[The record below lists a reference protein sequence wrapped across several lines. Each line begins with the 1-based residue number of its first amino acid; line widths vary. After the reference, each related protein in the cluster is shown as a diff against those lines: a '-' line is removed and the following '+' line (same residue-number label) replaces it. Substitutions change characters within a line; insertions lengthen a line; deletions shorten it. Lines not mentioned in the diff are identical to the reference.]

1 MSPDNPS
8 KTLPTTRPSAR
19 RRSGGCLLRLI
30 LVVSVVGILLIAGVL
45 LLNVLGGSGSLTPSA
60 SLDPI
65 RSAAY
70 GAYLALNRDALE
82 TPADPGAEPEVF
94 TIEAGQSATQI
105 AERLAAEGML
115 TDTTL
120 FLRYLSY
127 YGLDTRIE
135 AGTYRLSGGMNIP
148 ELAYQLTEAEPP
160 YATLS
165 IPEGWRRE
173 QIAERIDADPELP
186 FSGADF
192 LAATGPGA
200 SILPGFSFAAEI
212 PEGASLEGF
221 LFPDTYR
228 LAIDSTAQDLVA
240 QMLETFDQRVTPELP
255 DDLASTG
262 LTLYEI
268 VTVAS
273 IVEREAR
280 VADERTLIADV
291 YLNRY
296 EQGMMLQ
303 ADPTVQYAMGYQAES
318 GEWWNRSL
326 TQADYTTVDSP
337 YNTYLYAGLPP
348 GPIANPGLEAIRA
361 VIRPADTPYL
371 YFRTT
376 CDGSGRHNFAIT
388 FEEHV
393 ANACP

>member
-1 MSPDNPS
+1 MSPDNHS
-8 KTLPTTRPSAR
+8 KTLPTRPDTR
-19 RRSGGCLLRLI
+19 RRSGACLLRLI
-30 LVVSVVGILLIAGVL
+30 LVLSVAGILLIAGL
-45 LLNVLGGSGSLTPSA
+45 LLLSALGGGGPLGASA
-60 SLDPI
+60 NLDPVK
-65 RSAAY
+65 SVAY
-70 GAYLALNRDALE
+70 GAYLALNRDGLE
-82 TPADPGAEPEVF
+82 TPAEPGAEPEIFAV
-94 TIEAGQSATQI
+94 EAGQSAAQI
-105 AERLAAEGML
+105 AERLAAEGMIG
-115 TDTTL
+115 DTTL

-127 YGLDTRIE
+127 HGLDTQIE
-135 AGTYRLSGGMNIP
+135 AGTYRLSGGMTIP

-160 YATLS
+160 FVTLA

-173 QIAERIDADPELP
+173 QIAERIDAEPELP
-186 FSGADF
+186 FSGDDF

-200 SILPGFSFAAEI
+200 TIPAGFSFAGEI
-212 PEGASLEGF
+212 PDGASLEGF

-228 LAIDSTAQDLVA
+228 LAIDSTAQDLVT
-240 QMLETFDQRVTPELP
+240 QMLTAFDQRVTPELP
-255 DDLASTG
+255 ADGLPG
-262 LTLYEI
+262 LTLYEV

-303 ADPTVQYAMGYQAES
+303 ADPTVQYAMGYHEPS

-326 TQADYTTVDSP
+326 TQADYTAVDSP
-337 YNTYLYAGLPP
+337 YNTYLYAGLPL
-348 GPIANPGLEAIRA
+348 GPIANPGIEAIRA

-376 CDGSGRHNFAIT
+376 CDGSGRHNFAIS